1 MKTRIRYFRRLRRL
15 TQAELARR
23 AGTTAA
29 TISRLETS
37 DMTVSTDWLEKLA
50 AALDVR
56 VTELV
61 GKPQTPHIPW
71 VGQIGRDGLFDTALA
86 AGDEMLTLEAPA
98 RDPVALRIHVNM
110 GPYCAGDVLIAD
122 RLPPEHAARALGRD
136 CIVEVDGES
145 SGFGRFVSSA
155 DGNFLLVPPDPGAQ
169 ARALPT
175 PDWIAPV
182 VMLIRHL

>member
-1 MKTRIRYFRRLRRL
+1 MRTRIRYFRRLRRL

-23 AGTTAA
+23 VGTTAA

-50 AALDVR
+50 SALGLRAA
-56 VTELV
+56 ELV
-61 GKPQTPHIPW
+61 GQPQTSHIPC
-71 VGQIGRDGLFDTALA
+71 VGQIGRNGLFDRSLA
-86 AGDEMLTLEAPA
+86 AGDETLTLEAPA
-98 RDPVALRIHVNM
+98 RDPVALRIHADV
-110 GPYCAGDVLIAD
+110 GAYCAGDVLIAD

-136 CIVEVDGES
+136 CIVEIDGEA

-155 DGNFLLVPPDPGAQ
+155 DGSFLLVPPDPGAQ
-169 ARALPT
+169 ARFLPT